1 VHPTRSNEVS
11 RSKLKEM
18 PDLLYRRRN
27 AIALAGIA
35 VLLVGLGV
43 AIGIDAGAGLAVVGL
58 AALLLA
64 SVQPQLLAH
73 LRSRQARRGAPHE
86 LPVDSVEGVRPD
98 YGLRS
103 GHVRH
108 GLERVPAVRQA
119 AADECEPPSRIA
131 EARHADASRHAAAD
145 RVAVDGHA
153 DRALGVRQRLH

>member
-1 VHPTRSNEVS
+1 MTRRRGSASPSTQFRLPTAARPARGASFVHPTRSNEVS

-73 LRSRQARRGAPHE
+73 LRSRQARRGAP
-86 LPVDSVEGVRPD
+86 RN
-98 YGLRS
+98 
-103 GHVRH
+103 GHVP
-108 GLERVPAVRQA
+108 G
-119 AADECEPPSRIA
+119 
-131 EARHADASRHAAAD
+131 ADAHDIDLPSP
-145 RVAVDGHA
+145 
-153 DRALGVRQRLH
+153 